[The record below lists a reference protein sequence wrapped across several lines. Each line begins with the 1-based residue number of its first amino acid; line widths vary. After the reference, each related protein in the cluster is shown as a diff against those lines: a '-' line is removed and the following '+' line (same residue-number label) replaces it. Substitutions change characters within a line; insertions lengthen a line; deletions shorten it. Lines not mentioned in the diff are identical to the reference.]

1 MSSSLR
7 KFLTFAPEL
16 SCAGLCIALSAHL
29 LLAGAPAQQPPAQIP
44 PVAALS
50 PFIDVH
56 VHMEHVDAER
66 SVEAAVQAE
75 SKENAAKIIF
85 MPSPF
90 TVEDPARFDVEFFL
104 AAIKKYPGKLAFL
117 GGGNALNVMIQQA
130 VSSGDAGPAV
140 RKKFR
145 ENAEEIL
152 RQGAIGFGEVTAS
165 HLPSAASPTYQ
176 SAPPD
181 HPLFLLLA
189 DIAARHGVPIDLHME
204 AVPETMPLP
213 SNLKSPPNPPQ
224 LQGNIAGFERLLA
237 HNPRAKIVWAHA
249 GTTDNT
255 GFRTPD
261 LCRRLLAAHPNLYM
275 EIKVDPLN
283 PGKNPPLAGGKI
295 TPEWLKLF
303 QDFPD
308 RFVIGSD
315 QFYPEAGSNP
325 QRWQAVVNL
334 FNQLPEDLRRKIGME
349 NAERIYF
356 GKH

>member
-1 MSSSLR
+1 MPSSS
-7 KFLTFAPEL
+7 KKILTIASAFAY
-16 SCAGLCIALSAHL
+16 AAICIGLSAHL
-29 LLAGAPAQQPPAQIP
+29 VLAGAPQQQPPPQVP
-44 PVAALS
+44 PVAALT

-56 VHMEHVDAER
+56 AHMERADAER

-75 SKENAAKIIF
+75 PKENAEKIIF

-90 TVEDPARFDVEFFL
+90 TVEDSARFDVEFFL
-104 AAIKKYPGKLAFL
+104 AAIKKYPNKLAFL
-117 GGGNALNVMIQQA
+117 GGGNDLNVMIQQ
-130 VSSGDAGPAV
+130 SMRSGDAGPAIQ
-140 RKKFR
+140 KKFR
-145 ENAEEIL
+145 ENAENIL
-152 RQGAIGFGEVTAS
+152 REGAIGFGELTAE
-165 HLPSAASPTYQ
+165 HLPSLASPTYQ

-189 DIAARHGVPIDLHME
+189 DIAAQHNVPIDLHME
-204 AVPETMPLP
+204 AIPENMPLP

-224 LQGNIAGFERLLA
+224 LKGNIEGFERLLA

-275 EIKVDPLN
+275 EIKVDPLSR
-283 PGKNPPLAGGKI
+283 GKNPPEANGRL

-308 RFVIGSD
+308 RFLIGSD
-315 QFYPEAGSNP
+315 QFYPEAGNYL

-334 FNQLPEDLRRKIGME
+334 FNQLPEDLRRKIGTE
-349 NAERIYF
+349 NAERVYF